1 MPTKPGSK
9 EPKSTPIEAV
19 DALAWAQKRL
29 SHVSFGQM
37 VRSLRICE
45 ELSQK
50 ELAAR
55 LGVSPQFLSNVETDR
70 KQVGVAFARK
80 VGEALGGFG
89 LAVLVQLLLR
99 DQLRREGLEA
109 EVAVTF
115 ASRRAS

>member
-1 MPTKPGSK
+1 M
-9 EPKSTPIEAV
+9 I
-19 DALAWAQKRL
+19 
-29 SHVSFGQM
+29 
-37 VRSLRICE
+37 RSLRLCE

-80 VGEALGGFG
+80 VYEALGGFG

-115 ASRRAS
+115 ATRRAS